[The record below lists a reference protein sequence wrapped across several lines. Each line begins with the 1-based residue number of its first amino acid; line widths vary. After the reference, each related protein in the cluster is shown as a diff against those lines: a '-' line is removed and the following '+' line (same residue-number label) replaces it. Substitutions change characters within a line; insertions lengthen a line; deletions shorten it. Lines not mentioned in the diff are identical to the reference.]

1 MFDDDDSELSH
12 EDLIEMIGDFMTGS
26 MRVEDV
32 YRSHLCDTLV
42 QRVYDE
48 FGTEG
53 MAELMMKIDYRAD
66 WITDM
71 LFDANDLHDAM
82 FKRHAT
88 FDDEIS
94 YKARGTMA
102 MAEMNKKMWN
112 LRKRYVSKIVDEI
125 WEADNPQPAADEKA
139 PQ

>member
-1 MFDDDDSELSH
+1 MFDDDSELSH
-12 EDLIEMIGDFMTGS
+12 EDLIEMIGEFMTGS
-26 MRVEDV
+26 LRVEDV

-53 MAELMMKIDYRAD
+53 MAELMMKIDSRAD

-82 FKRHAT
+82 FKRHGT
-88 FDDEIS
+88 FDEDIS
-94 YKARGTMA
+94 FKARTTMA
-102 MAEMNKKMWN
+102 MGEMNKKMWN
-112 LRKRYVSKIVDEI
+112 LRKRYIGKIVDEI
-125 WEADNPQPAADEKA
+125 WDADNPKDIEESAA
-139 PQ
+139 P